1 MERRLGEKY
10 YFERKHIHADL
21 IDAFIALLLVSV
33 TFPLICQKIILTFIP
48 LIFGLLYLLVKDL
61 PSGQSIGKK
70 IIGIKIVSTH
80 RLSKNSFY
88 KELVKRNFTLTIE
101 LVYDLIHRVYKKRIS
116 VVNKELGFR
125 ILDSKR
131 KMKEII

>member
-10 YFERKHIHADL
+10 YLERKHIHADL
-21 IDAFIALLLVSV
+21 IDAFIALLIVSV
-33 TFPLICQKIILTFIP
+33 TFPLIGQTIILTFIP

-125 ILDSKR
+125 ILD
-131 KMKEII
+131 